1 MPETAGT
8 GVESLVIDAT
18 TPTNNGV
25 SEEEASSVH
34 GSMRAKSPL
43 LGRGYWRGF
52 IKSRQVWGKEGRMVY
67 LREL

>member
-52 IKSRQVWGKEGRMVY
+52 IKSRQV
-67 LREL
+67 